1 MNVENLNNTQND
13 NISSEVLSNVKVC
26 KPWGSAVI
34 LVTQLDK
41 SENEETVEY
50 QLERTSWYCCENCWA
65 VWRVYVV
72 DDLTGNLPFYRM
84 IDYIKRADYPVYI
97 IVDTADQL
105 FLDDFKKVAL
115 LNYFYHKKKIQMHL
129 VKEGIVLKNPNNK
142 KEQKVWENLTHIP
155 LFLQTGL
162 NQGIEAY
169 MQSEQER
176 AKDESNAELVQ

>member
-1 MNVENLNNTQND
+1 MG
-13 NISSEVLSNVKVC
+13 
-26 KPWGSAVI
+26 GSP
-34 LVTQLDK
+34 L
-41 SENEETVEY
+41 
-50 QLERTSWYCCENCWA
+50 
-65 VWRVYVV
+65 
-72 DDLTGNLPFYRM
+72 YRM

-176 AKDESNAELVQ
+176 AKDESNTELVQ

>member
-1 MNVENLNNTQND
+1 MATQTD
-13 NISSEVLSNVKVC
+13 TERDDEGIEH
-26 KPWGSAVI
+26 
-34 LVTQLDK
+34 QL
-41 SENEETVEY
+41 
-50 QLERTSWYCCENCWA
+50 QRTSWYCCENCWA

-176 AKDESNAELVQ
+176 AKDESNTELVQ